1 LKYLLDTSVWL
12 RGYFE
17 PDTVPERIRR
27 ILTGTGSRFGVS
39 AISLWEIGKKHQ
51 LGKLPLDRELAAW
64 FQRAL
69 GDDVEVLPITP
80 EIVVD
85 AMHLPTFPNRD
96 PADELIVATSR
107 VHRLTLLT
115 TDERLRGYE
124 HARIDHFPARRAPA
138 RATHP
143 RA

>member
-17 PDTVPERIRR
+17 PDTVPDRIRR

-64 FQRAL
+64 FQRA
-69 GDDVEVLPITP
+69 
-80 EIVVD
+80 
-85 AMHLPTFPNRD
+85 
-96 PADELIVATSR
+96 
-107 VHRLTLLT
+107 
-115 TDERLRGYE
+115 
-124 HARIDHFPARRAPA
+124 IDHFPARRAPA
-138 RATHP
+138 RATRP